1 MAQRPDAGTKL
12 ELFDGERSLRV
23 TVPSQALA
31 PPMMVVDV
39 EPGQADS
46 ASGLGFLGIEVLMRP
61 AR

>member
-1 MAQRPDAGTKL
+1 
-12 ELFDGERSLRV
+12 
-23 TVPSQALA
+23 
-31 PPMMVVDV
+31 MMVVDV